1 MLAIVVN
8 LHFESIGKLQ
18 SLLKSIAG
26 PMAIYTDLEAF
37 YQADLGIPIK
47 KPIELYSDKP
57 NKLLV
62 VYDKTYNSRSEDYL
76 ENLVREFI
84 SSANNY
90 TKVIQLS
97 LDCDILYSLNSTN
110 NLTLLSNRLASENF
124 SNTSLSIALGEVITY
139 PNAMCYLLT
148 NKTTSEELDS
158 LIAIAEASKLRLL
171 DIIVDL
177 STYNNL
183 SVLER
188 LKNAKLMRVIECRDT
203 KKMYLTA
210 KKYAVGIHIDLS
222 YKNDDVVP
230 SEFYKLLLLGLVV
243 FTNCSFSKLPE
254 PFYDL
259 SKAERYLHNT
269 PSHKLLMDL
278 LTLQKLFLFGD
289 FTYEIGAL

>member
-26 PMAIYTDLEAF
+26 PKAIYTHLEAF
-37 YQADLGIPIK
+37 YQKDLGIPIK
-47 KPIELYSDKP
+47 KPIELFSDKP

-62 VYDKTYNSRSEDYL
+62 VYDKNYNSRSEDYL
-76 ENLVREFI
+76 ESLVKEFI
-84 SSANNY
+84 SSANSY

-97 LDCDILYSLNSTN
+97 LDCDILYRLNSTN
-110 NLTLLSNRLASENF
+110 NLTFLSNRLASENF

-148 NKTTSEELDS
+148 NKTTNEELDS
-158 LIAIAEASKLRLL
+158 LIAIAEVSKLRLL

-188 LKNAKLMRVIECRDT
+188 LKNAKLMRVIECKDT

-210 KKYAVGIHIDLS
+210 KKYAVGIHIDLG

-269 PSHKLLMDL
+269 PSHKLLIDL

>member
-8 LHFESIGKLQ
+8 LQFESFNKLEA
-18 SLLKSIAG
+18 LLKSIAG
-26 PMAIYTDLEAF
+26 PKAIYTCIEGF
-37 YQADLGIPIK
+37 YKRDLGIPIK
-47 KPIELYSDKP
+47 NPLELFSDKP
-57 NKLLV
+57 NKLLAI
-62 VYDKTYNSRSEDYL
+62 YDKSYNSRSEDHL
-76 ENLVREFI
+76 ENLVKEFI
-84 SSANNY
+84 SSDNSY
-90 TKVIQLS
+90 TKIVQLS
-97 LDCDILYSLNSTN
+97 LDCDVLYSLTSTN

-124 SNTSLSIALGEVITY
+124 SDTSLSIALGEVITY

-158 LIAIAEASKLRLL
+158 LIAIAEVSKLRLL

-177 STYNNL
+177 STYSNL

-188 LKNAKLMRVIECRDT
+188 LKNSKLMRVIECKDT

-210 KKYAVGIHIDLS
+210 KKYAVGIHIDLN

-243 FTNCSFSKLPE
+243 FTNCSFSKLPM

-269 PSHKLLMDL
+269 PSHKLLIDL
-278 LTLQKLFLFGD
+278 LTLQKLFLFD
-289 FTYEIGAL
+289 NFIYKIGAL